1 MSNGRTNASSPAWA
15 DVEINVRGE
24 TQRVLSTD
32 FEREP
37 SPDEVTDM
45 LCRKLVK
52 ALSKR
57 GSR

>member
-1 MSNGRTNASSPAWA
+1 M
-15 DVEINVRGE
+15 EINVRGE